1 MPHRV
6 TLTDVAAAAGVS
18 VMTASYTYSK
28 PSRVSEKSR
37 RKVLE
42 AAEALGYAGPDPS
55 ARSLRKGTSG
65 ALGVVLGE
73 TLPYAFEDPEAA
85 RFLAGIA
92 QVCAEQ
98 RLAMTILPTN
108 GSEDDSQ
115 RIRAAAVDGFVVWTT
130 TDDDPVLEA
139 LGLTGKPVVIHAG
152 PEREGFGLV
161 AIDDRGA
168 AREIAGLGLHGR
180 RKPAVIAFPAD
191 RKRHEAV
198 EYGPDPRASAFP
210 VTRNRLAGFKDAAVA
225 AGYDWESIP
234 VVFCAA
240 NTFSDGARAAK
251 TLLDGPATPDLILAM
266 SDEMALGALQAAD
279 ARGISMPGQLGLTG
293 WDASAAGTA
302 KGLTS
307 VHQDLREQGASCAR
321 AALMGSFEP
330 EWKAWRVVEGR
341 TTPAGGP
348 GPTGQGSER
357 GKRGP

>member
-1 MPHRV
+1 MPVPNRV

-28 PSRVSEKSR
+28 PARVSERSR

-42 AAEALGYAGPDPS
+42 AADALGYAGPDPS

-92 QVCAEQ
+92 DVCTEH

-139 LGLTGKPVVIHAG
+139 LSLTGKPVVIHAG

-161 AIDDRGA
+161 AIDDRAA
-168 AREIAGLGLHGR
+168 AREIAAVGLRGSR
-180 RKPAVIAFPAD
+180 RPVVISFPAN
-191 RKRHEAV
+191 RERV
-198 EYGPDPRASAFP
+198 ESVGYGPDPDASAFP
-210 VTRNRLAGFKDAAVA
+210 VTRNRLQGFRDAAVA
-225 AGYDWESIP
+225 AGYDWENIL
-234 VVFCAA
+234 VAFCAT
-240 NTFSDGARAAK
+240 NTFDDGARAAK
-251 TLLDGPATPDLILAM
+251 TLLEGPAAPDLLLAM
-266 SDEMALGALQAAD
+266 SDELALGALETVSG
-279 ARGISMPGQLGLTG
+279 RGLSVPGQVALTG

-302 KGLTS
+302 RGLTS
-307 VHQDLREQGASCAR
+307 VYQDLREQGASIAR
-321 AALMGSFEP
+321 AAITGSVEP
-330 EWKAWRVVEGR
+330 EWKAWRVVNGR
-341 TTPAGGP
+341 TT
-348 GPTGQGSER
+348 R
-357 GKRGP
+357 